1 MGDRERWLRARAVL
15 SNRGAEIAALLVV
28 LALVGGW
35 ITYTTHVDPGTTT
48 EERVVSSWSRTA
60 GFEHG
65 ATVRNP
71 NPVFEEG
78 QRLSNRSVYFTR
90 VAPVLDGNYT
100 LEYAATDGERLN
112 ATVRLGLVVQGVT
125 DDGDNEAVLWRTATT
140 LEEGTTSDLRPDETL
155 RVPFSID
162 VPEVRN
168 RTDEITST
176 FGTVGETEAFVLADV
191 RLERAGADGT
201 GGADGRTFQQELTVV
216 PEQDVYRVTDNGM
229 SRERFETTETV
240 RVEREYGLPRAAGGP
255 LVLLVTT
262 SGLLVLGVGYR
273 RGAFELTEQER
284 EWLTYRADRA
294 EFDEWIHTVQL
305 PSEAND
311 LPRARA
317 DSLAALVD
325 FAIDVDGGVVEPPEE
340 DVFYVVH
347 DGYLYSYTA
356 PLPPD
361 WNEAELTGSNPTTL
375 TGEAQEDEVGT
386 GTD

>member
-1 MGDRERWLRARAVL
+1 MSDRERWLQARAVL
-15 SNRGAEIAALLVV
+15 SDRGAEIAALLVV

-35 ITYTTHVDPGTTT
+35 VTYTTHVDPGTTT
-48 EERVVSSWSRTA
+48 EDRVVSSWSRTA

-71 NPVFEEG
+71 TPVFEEG

-100 LEYAATDGERLN
+100 LEYTATDGERLN

-125 DDGDNEAVLWRTATT
+125 DEGDNEEVLWRTATT
-140 LEEGTTSDLRPDETL
+140 LEEGATSDLRPGETL

-176 FGTVGETEAFVLADV
+176 IGTVGETEAFVLADV
-191 RLERAGADGT
+191 RLERAGADGA

-216 PEQDVYRVTDNGM
+216 PEQDVYRVTDNGK

-240 RVEREYGLPRAAGGP
+240 RVEREYGLPRTAGGP
-255 LVLLVTT
+255 LALLIGV
-262 SGLLVLGVGYR
+262 SGLLVLGGGYR
-273 RGAFELTEQER
+273 RGAFELREQER

-325 FAIDVDGGVVEPPEE
+325 FAIDVDSGVIEPPEG

-361 WNEAELTGSNPTTL
+361 WNEAELTGSSPTTL
-375 TGEAQEDEVGT
+375 AGEAQEEVET
-386 GTD
+386 ETD